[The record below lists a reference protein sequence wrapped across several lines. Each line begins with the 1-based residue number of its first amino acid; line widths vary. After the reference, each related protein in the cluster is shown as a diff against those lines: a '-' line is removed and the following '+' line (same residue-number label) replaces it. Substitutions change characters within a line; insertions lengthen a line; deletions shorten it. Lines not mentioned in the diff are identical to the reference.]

1 MTYKAGINHAID
13 ATAISDK
20 TDEKTSGN
28 RRDPNNPH
36 MIVLPSGKKVP
47 ANGKKFQPGRSGNVR
62 GRPKRDLDLA
72 AEARR
77 HAHKAINALVQIVED
92 EEQPSPARISAANS
106 LLDRGFGSAPKAID
120 VNVSHSF
127 SQELSAF
134 LRRLH
139 QQETGQVVENEG
151 NAGLIEAVDATD
163 VEFDE
168 IDEER

>member
-1 MTYKAGINHAID
+1 MTRTQAANSGE
-13 ATAISDK
+13 
-20 TDEKTSGN
+20 TDEKPSGN

-36 MIVLPSGKKVP
+36 MIILPSGKKVP
-47 ANGKKFQPGRSGNVR
+47 ANGKKFPPGVSGNKR

-92 EEQPSPARISAANS
+92 EKQPSPARISAANS

-127 SQELSAF
+127 SQELGAF

-139 QQETGQVVENEG
+139 QQETGQVVESPG
-151 NAGLIEAVDATD
+151 KTSLIEAGA
-163 VEFDE
+163 VEAE
-168 IDEER
+168 IIEEEG